1 MPYRGK
7 RKYYRDSPYQREGPP
22 LKPIHL
28 LKTKTLRTLLSRLCE
43 EAGVVVRRGKNNRQ
57 IIHLVDVLPLL
68 QYLGSQYRPARALGF
83 DRLSLVIWLSGLENE
98 LELFEGRRRPR
109 GQAGYARRLE
119 LEIHRIGKLEQPA
132 RTIAAVEFM
141 NRLRD
146 ARSAVEAAREYLKS
160 EYGDLSETRYAGGVE
175 WWRELEKLAGIMRPT
190 GNSQS
195 SGGQLALPRS
205 DASADSSSSSS

>member
-1 MPYRGK
+1 MPYRGQ
-7 RKYYRDSPYQREGPP
+7 RKYYKDSPYQREGPP
-22 LKPIHL
+22 LKPIRL
-28 LKTKTLRTLLSRLCE
+28 LKNKTLRTLLSRLCE
-43 EAGVVVRRGKNNRQ
+43 EAGVIVRRGKCNRQ
-57 IIHLVDVLPLL
+57 IIHLADVLPLL

-109 GQAGYARRLE
+109 GRAGYARRLE

-132 RTIAAVEFM
+132 RTIAAVEFL

-146 ARSAVEAAREYLKS
+146 ARSAVEAAREYLKA

-175 WWRELEKLAGIMRPT
+175 WWRELEKLAGIMRPADNGQ
-190 GNSQS
+190 GN
-195 SGGQLALPRS
+195 QLALPS
-205 DASADSSSSSS
+205 PAASVDSSSSS

>member
-1 MPYRGK
+1 MPPKG

-98 LELFEGRRRPR
+98 LELFQGGRRPR

-160 EYGDLSETRYAGGVE
+160 EYGDLSDTRYAGGVE
-175 WWRELEKLAGIMRPT
+175 WWRELEKLAGIMRPAGDA
-190 GNSQS
+190 GN
-195 SGGQLALPRS
+195 GQLALPRS
-205 DASADSSSSSS
+205 DASADSSSSS

>member
-1 MPYRGK
+1 MPPKG
-7 RKYYRDSPYQREGPP
+7 RKYYRDSPYQRDAVP
-22 LKPIHL
+22 LKPICL
-28 LKTKTLRTLLSRLCE
+28 LRNKTLRTLLSRLCE
-43 EAGVVVRRGKNNRQ
+43 EAGVVVRRGKCNRQ

-83 DRLSLVIWLSGLENE
+83 DRLSLVLWLSGLENE
-98 LELFEGRRRPR
+98 LELFEGKRRPR

-146 ARSAVEAAREYLKS
+146 ARSAVEAAREYLKA
-160 EYGDLSETRYAGGVE
+160 EYGDLSETRYAGGTE
-175 WWRELEKLAGIMRPT
+175 WWRDLEKLAGIMRSE
-190 GNSQS
+190 GKGQVN
-195 SGGQLALPRS
+195 QLALPS
-205 DASADSSSSSS
+205 PAASADSSSSSS

>member
-1 MPYRGK
+1 MPPKG
-7 RKYYRDSPYQREGPP
+7 RKYYRDSPYQRDAVP
-22 LKPIHL
+22 LKPVRL
-28 LKTKTLRTLLSRLCE
+28 LKNKTLRTLLSRLCE
-43 EAGVVVRRGKNNRQ
+43 EAGVVVRRGKCNRK

-83 DRLSLVIWLSGLENE
+83 DRLSLVLWLSGLENE
-98 LELFEGRRRPR
+98 LELFEGKRRPR

-146 ARSAVEAAREYLKS
+146 ARSAVEAAREYLRA
-160 EYGDLSETRYAGGVE
+160 EYGDLSETRYAGGTE
-175 WWRELEKLAGIMRPT
+175 WWRELEQLAGIMRPEDKGQ
-190 GNSQS
+190 GN
-195 SGGQLALPRS
+195 QLALPS
-205 DASADSSSSSS
+205 SAASVDSSSSS